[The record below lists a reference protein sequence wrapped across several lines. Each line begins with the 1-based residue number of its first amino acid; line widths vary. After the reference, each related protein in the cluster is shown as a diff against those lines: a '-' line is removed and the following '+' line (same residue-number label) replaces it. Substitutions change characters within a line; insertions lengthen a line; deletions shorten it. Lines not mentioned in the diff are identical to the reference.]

1 MAGNQVVSVSLF
13 ELSKDHFVFYLSLF
27 NDQVVQIRA
36 LSQLR
41 LTLKMIVLTIFT
53 GNKQQ
58 KKTITL
64 SDHTHTLY

>member
-53 GNKQQ
+53 EKSSREKQ
-58 KKTITL
+58 L
-64 SDHTHTLY
+64 L